1 MEDYE
6 ESCILYTFQ
15 QYSRRKKQKEN
26 KREDVELSLAI
37 LLKSV

>member
-1 MEDYE
+1 MDKNQKYVNGRV
-6 ESCILYTFQ
+6 
-15 QYSRRKKQKEN
+15 SRRKKQKEN